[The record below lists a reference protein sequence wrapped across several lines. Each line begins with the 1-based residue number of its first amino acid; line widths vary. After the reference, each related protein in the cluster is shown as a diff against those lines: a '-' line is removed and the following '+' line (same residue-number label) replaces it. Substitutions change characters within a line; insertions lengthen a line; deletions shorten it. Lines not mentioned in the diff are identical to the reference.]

1 MLRIQILGILS
12 IVSFL
17 ARPLAAQLPADSS
30 RASVTLEEAIR
41 LSERVQPTV
50 VQAQGT
56 VRNAGAQLRAA
67 RGQYLPNITATS
79 TAGNSF
85 SEGISRT
92 DPVTGAIIS
101 GSNSSTSVSMGL
113 TASIDLFTGFRRGAD
128 IRAAKAVGNAADA
141 SLLDARSQ
149 ARLGTTTEFFN
160 ALYGSQLVAVREAS
174 VRRAE
179 EQLKVAVNK
188 LASGSATRSDSLR
201 SLVTLGTA
209 RLDLVNAQAQ
219 LAQSEANLG
228 RLIGVNARVRAVDDS
243 SYYHVLASIDTMAIR
258 KEAESRSPKV
268 QSAAAS
274 RDAAR
279 ASLSSAKSAYWPT
292 LSLGG
297 SYNYNGSDRNDYSLF
312 NQRAVSLQLSWP
324 IFNRFNRER
333 TITTQQSNLDVAA
346 AQADDAARQV
356 EASMT
361 AQLAQL
367 DAARI
372 RIEITQIS
380 VTAAQE
386 DLRVQQERYR
396 LGAATIVDLLT
407 SQEALDQAEV
417 DAVNARFDYLRA
429 KAQIEALIGR
439 PL

>member
-160 ALYGSQLVAVREAS
+160 ALYGSQLVAGPPRHRGCSA
-174 VRRAE
+174 
-179 EQLKVAVNK
+179 
-188 LASGSATRSDSLR
+188 GS
-201 SLVTLGTA
+201 
-209 RLDLVNAQAQ
+209 
-219 LAQSEANLG
+219 
-228 RLIGVNARVRAVDDS
+228 
-243 SYYHVLASIDTMAIR
+243 
-258 KEAESRSPKV
+258 
-268 QSAAAS
+268 
-274 RDAAR
+274 
-279 ASLSSAKSAYWPT
+279 
-292 LSLGG
+292 
-297 SYNYNGSDRNDYSLF
+297 
-312 NQRAVSLQLSWP
+312 
-324 IFNRFNRER
+324 
-333 TITTQQSNLDVAA
+333 
-346 AQADDAARQV
+346 
-356 EASMT
+356 
-361 AQLAQL
+361 
-367 DAARI
+367 
-372 RIEITQIS
+372 
-380 VTAAQE
+380 
-386 DLRVQQERYR
+386 
-396 LGAATIVDLLT
+396 
-407 SQEALDQAEV
+407 
-417 DAVNARFDYLRA
+417 
-429 KAQIEALIGR
+429 
-439 PL
+439 